1 MDVNTITSLIGTL
14 GFPIVCCI
22 VMFRQ
27 NSELTK
33 SLQEQND
40 KLTKAITDMS
50 ITMEKMRLKLDMLV
64 KGGTENVQ

>member
-1 MDVNTITSLIGTL
+1 MDANTITSLIGTL
-14 GFPIVCCI
+14 GFPIVCSI

-64 KGGTENVQ
+64 KGGTDNEQ

>member
-1 MDVNTITSLIGTL
+1 MDLAQIGQFISQY

-64 KGGTENVQ
+64 KGGTENEQ